1 MHRLTHLLGIDIEG
15 DVNLTHMALDSRTAK
30 AGCLF
35 IAIKGHQTDGRQY
48 IPQALQSGASAVIFE
63 ADSAQQHLQIHY
75 EQNVPLVAFY
85 QLSENLSRLA
95 DVFYQSPSKRLTLV
109 GVTGTNY

>member
-15 DVNLTHMALDSRTAK
+15 DVNLTHMTLDSRTAK

-63 ADSAQQHLQIHY
+63 ADSAQQHLQINY
-75 EQNVPLVAFY
+75 EKNVIIY
-85 QLSENLSRLA
+85 
-95 DVFYQSPSKRLTLV
+95 DVIIISNSIWRKSYE
-109 GVTGTNY
+109 